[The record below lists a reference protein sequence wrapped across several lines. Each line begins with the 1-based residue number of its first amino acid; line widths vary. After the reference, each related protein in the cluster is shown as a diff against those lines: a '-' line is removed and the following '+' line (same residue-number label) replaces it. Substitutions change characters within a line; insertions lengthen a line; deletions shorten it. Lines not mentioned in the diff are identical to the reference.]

1 MSDTTSNNFETI
13 PVYIVTGFLGSGK
26 TTLAKKLAKQTN
38 GVFYIRLEDTDTKRE
53 IQGSGEKLLEAAK
66 HDYEYT
72 FTEYDLRGYLGRK
85 YNGDYSTKNYEIHNI
100 VSEMEN
106 KYSDLIDKANIDI
119 LRKIGYYK
127 SEKYNE
133 KKFVISYFWYTFWE
147 IAKTYNNKNGII
159 VTETPNYDGIIAI
172 KLEWSEKI
180 KSVCDNTVWMKS
192 VKSCTK
198 ADYFSIGALSVI
210 IILVILFIIF
220 CIINPDF
227 QSALKILKISL
238 GIAIIFNILF
248 VLITKK
254 RVLNINLEDYKK
266 HYTEYCNNINNNIPV
281 AFNFGYIVY
290 GP

>member
-1 MSDTTSNNFETI
+1 MKKTENKDFFMYNYTKSAQDIGILKANDAVVEIIGIFERFNI
-13 PVYIVTGFLGSGK
+13 DNDVYSYF
-26 TTLAKKLAKQTN
+26 
-38 GVFYIRLEDTDTKRE
+38 
-53 IQGSGEKLLEAAK
+53 GEKLLEAAK

-72 FTEYDLRGYLGRK
+72 FTEYDLRGYLGCK
-85 YNGDYSTKNYEIHNI
+85 HNDDYSTKNYEIHNI

-106 KYSDLIDKANIDI
+106 KYSDLINKANIDV

-127 SEKYNE
+127 NEKYNE

-159 VTETPNYDGIIAI
+159 VTKTPDYDGIITI
-172 KLEWSEKI
+172 KLEWSKKI

-198 ADYFSIGALSVI
+198 VDYFGIGVLSVI
-210 IILVILFIIF
+210 IIAAVLFFIC
-220 CIINPDF
+220 CIIKPDL
-227 QSALKILKISL
+227 QSALKILKIGLS
-238 GIAIIFNILF
+238 IVIIFNVLFILT
-248 VLITKK
+248 TKK
-254 RVLNINLEDYKK
+254 RILNINLEDYKK

-281 AFNFGYIVY
+281 VFNFGYIVY

>member
-1 MSDTTSNNFETI
+1 MKKTENKDFFMYNYTKSSQDIEIFKANEA
-13 PVYIVTGFLGSGK
+13 VVEIV
-26 TTLAKKLAKQTN
+26 
-38 GVFYIRLEDTDTKRE
+38 GVFERFNIDNDVY
-53 IQGSGEKLLEAAK
+53 SYFGEKLLEAAK

-72 FTEYDLRGYLGRK
+72 FTEYDLRAYLSRK
-85 YNGDYSTKNYEIHNI
+85 YNDDYSTKSCEIHSI
-100 VSEMEN
+100 VSEIEN
-106 KYSDLIDKANIDI
+106 KYSNLIDKANIDV

-159 VTETPNYDGIIAI
+159 VTKTPDYEGIITI

-180 KSVCDNTVWMKS
+180 KSVCDNTVWMNNAKS
-192 VKSCTK
+192 RTK
-198 ADYFSIGALSVI
+198 VDYFYVGASSVI
-210 IILVILFIIF
+210 IIVVVLFIIF

-238 GIAIIFNILF
+238 GIAIIFNVLF
-248 VLITKK
+248 LLITKK
-254 RVLNINLEDYKK
+254 RVLSINLEDYKK

-281 AFNFGYIVY
+281 VFNFGYIVH
-290 GP
+290 GL

>member
-1 MSDTTSNNFETI
+1 MKKTENKDFFMYNYTKSAQDIEILKANEAVVEIVGIFERFNI
-13 PVYIVTGFLGSGK
+13 DNDVYSYF
-26 TTLAKKLAKQTN
+26 
-38 GVFYIRLEDTDTKRE
+38 
-53 IQGSGEKLLEAAK
+53 GEKLLEAAK

-100 VSEMEN
+100 VTEMEN

-133 KKFVISYFWYTFWE
+133 KKFIISYFWYTFWE

-159 VTETPNYDGIIAI
+159 VTETPDYDGIITI

-180 KSVCDNTVWMKS
+180 KSVCDNTVWMNS
-192 VKSCTK
+192 AKSCTK
-198 ADYFSIGALSVI
+198 VDYFSIGALSVI
-210 IILVILFIIF
+210 IIVAVLFIIF

-227 QSALKILKISL
+227 QSVLKILRNSL
-238 GIAIIFNILF
+238 CMTIIFNISFILT
-248 VLITKK
+248 TKK
-254 RVLNINLEDYKK
+254 RIFRANLEDYKK

-281 AFNFGYIVY
+281 VFNFGYIVY